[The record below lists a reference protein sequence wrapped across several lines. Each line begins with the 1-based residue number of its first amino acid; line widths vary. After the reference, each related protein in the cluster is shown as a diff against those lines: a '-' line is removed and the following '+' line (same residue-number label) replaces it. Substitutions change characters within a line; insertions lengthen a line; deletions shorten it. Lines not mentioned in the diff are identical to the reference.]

1 MPFEVKFEDETIA
14 KGQAVIV
21 DGIGEFA
28 NGETRTVTDE
38 ENELFEI
45 FYGQGVQEAFKSNE
59 RFTVTK
65 VAVTKVA
72 AKKPVDEGTK

>member
-28 NGETRTVTDE
+28 NGETRLVTDD
-38 ENELFEI
+38 ENESFKT
-45 FYGQGVQEAFKSNE
+45 FYGQGVQEAFKSNK
-59 RFTVTK
+59 RFT
-65 VAVTKVA
+65 VTKVA